1 MNRYVAMSICGAVV
15 ALAILGIEGMA
26 EADIVIYL
34 KKGNKAVPVK
44 VTKYSDYGRV
54 VYAYLPSGASKKLP
68 KSKICAIVDRGRD
81 YVHVINRCAFTPSQ
95 LAEIQRVTERQ
106 RRRTEATRQAMKEER
121 EAREAEE
128 EAERERS
135 RKDSGAARS
144 ALGAPDAAVLSLTKE
159 LLQRQRINYDK
170 VEALEGDA
178 IVIEYVPKPG
188 LERHITAEIIK
199 VLECGYTAN
208 KMYKGN
214 FDIMVAKVWG
224 DDFPPRLKMLVVVEM
239 RHVEEV
245 IERRRPPFLHIPP
258 HVLCIDLPLPCGSC
272 DTLGRSDVQYH
283 NQRLAD

>member
-1 MNRYVAMSICGAVV
+1 MRCTIPMRIRGVV
-15 ALAILGIEGMA
+15 LVLAILGIGGVA
-26 EADIVIYL
+26 EADIVVYV
-34 KKGNKAVPVK
+34 KDGNKAVPVK

-95 LAEIQRVTERQ
+95 LTEIQRVTERQ

-144 ALGAPDAAVLSLTKE
+144 ALGAPDAAVLSLTEE
-159 LLQRQRINYDK
+159 LLQRQDINYEK
-170 VEALEGDA
+170 VEALEGGA
-178 IVIEYVPKPG
+178 ILIEYVHKPG

-214 FDIMVAKVWG
+214 FSIVVAEVW
-224 DDFPPRLKMLVVVEM
+224 DDGSPSRLSRLKMLVVVEM

-245 IERRRPPFLHIPP
+245 LRTKDVRGYMQKWLATTTDYLF
-258 HVLCIDLPLPCGSC
+258 LPLTTARMGWKYRP
-272 DTLGRSDVQYH
+272 
-283 NQRLAD
+283 